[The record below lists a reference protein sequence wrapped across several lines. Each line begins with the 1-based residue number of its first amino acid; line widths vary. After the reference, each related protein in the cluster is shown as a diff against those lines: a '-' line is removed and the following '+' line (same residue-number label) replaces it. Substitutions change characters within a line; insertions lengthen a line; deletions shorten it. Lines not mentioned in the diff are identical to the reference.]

1 MFFELFEEILNS
13 LGDSDKS
20 ILACNNILCRLYG
33 VCIRSLQEKETQDY
47 SYRKDDTSTSKN
59 DIRG

>member
-1 MFFELFEEILNS
+1 MFFELFEEILDS
-13 LGDSDKS
+13 LEDNDRS
-20 ILACNNILCRLYG
+20 ILACNNILCNLYG
-33 VCIRSLQEKETQDY
+33 VCIRSLRERETQDD